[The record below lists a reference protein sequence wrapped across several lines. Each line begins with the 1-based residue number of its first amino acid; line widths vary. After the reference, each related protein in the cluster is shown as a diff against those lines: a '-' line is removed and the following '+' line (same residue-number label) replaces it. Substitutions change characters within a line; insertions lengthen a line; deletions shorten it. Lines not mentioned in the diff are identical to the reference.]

1 LNSDGSLLS
10 QNNRAAAGG
19 LVRDFEG
26 NLITSYVINLGPC
39 SIMRAE
45 LRGIIEGMKIVW
57 DRGVRRLC
65 IQTDSQAAI
74 SLLSSKEGR
83 MHRHASLVEQFI
95 DLKIVI
101 GRSRSSTFT
110 VKRIALRIIWLIWA
124 ILLILG
130 LMFVSSQI
138 PLFCTGYVMI

>member
-1 LNSDGSLLS
+1 
-10 QNNRAAAGG
+10 
-19 LVRDFEG
+19 
-26 NLITSYVINLGPC
+26 
-39 SIMRAE
+39 MRAE

-101 GRSRSSTFT
+101 GRSRSR
-110 VKRIALRIIWLIWA
+110 V
-124 ILLILG
+124 
-130 LMFVSSQI
+130 
-138 PLFCTGYVMI
+138 GYLNSHQTLAK